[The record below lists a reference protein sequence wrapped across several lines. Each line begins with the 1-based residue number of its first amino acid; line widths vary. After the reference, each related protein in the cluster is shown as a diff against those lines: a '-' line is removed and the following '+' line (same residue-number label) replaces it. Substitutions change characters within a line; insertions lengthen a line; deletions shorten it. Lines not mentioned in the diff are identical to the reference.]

1 MDGPPDLSDSNAF
14 VKINSPI
21 AVEATGDLYFTIPF
35 R

>member
-1 MDGPPDLSDSNAF
+1 MRRQPDLSDSNAF

-21 AVEATGDLYFTIPF
+21 AVEAADDLYFAIPS